1 MVQMTGNWTS
11 ASLVAIVAIGLA
23 CTTSHEAREAETPG
37 EVEQRVPNIEHISP
51 ARDSVGA
58 KPTRFE
64 WTAAEGADRY
74 AIGVWDDVDR
84 LMWRNDRVQGTS
96 VVLPDDVE
104 LGFGTYFWSVTALR
118 DGRPVAESGRSAF
131 VVR

>member
-1 MVQMTGNWTS
+1 MSRKNWLPATM
-11 ASLVAIVAIGLA
+11 ALAVVIGLA
-23 CTTSHEAREAETPG
+23 CTSSHEAREREAPA
-37 EVEQRVPNIEHISP
+37 VSEQRLPTIDHVSP

-58 KPTRFE
+58 RPTRFE
-64 WTAAEGADRY
+64 WTAADGADRY
-74 AIGVWDDVDR
+74 AIGIWDDVDR

-96 VVLPDDVE
+96 IAFPADVE
-104 LGFGTYFWSVTALR
+104 LGFGTYFWSVMALS